1 MTEESFER
9 ILERRALIEILR
21 SVGFS
26 STTESCII
34 VLQKFLVL
42 YILRILDRSLR
53 FASSQKRCKAS
64 VCDIELMFFYE
75 GIKIG
80 SLETEMKQR
89 VGTNYNLQKDESV
102 SEVTSRF
109 VDTSSALMNKLLGPE
124 LTGINDKQP
133 DYYLSHLP
141 IFPPKYTYMST
152 PIYIQRTTSP
162 HEIRELAARQSR
174 LAENALWKIIQIENK
189 QHPNTEDKA
198 QAKQDTLFL
207 KVWEDM
213 GYDRDSYTLYKGLVN
228 WETDRYTRQ
237 LKNTF

>member
-1 MTEESFER
+1 MD
-9 ILERRALIEILR
+9 
-21 SVGFS
+21 VD
-26 STTESCII
+26 
-34 VLQKFLVL
+34 
-42 YILRILDRSLR
+42 ILRILDRSLR
-53 FASSQKRCKAS
+53 FASSQKRYKAS
-64 VCDIELMFFYE
+64 VYDIELVFFYE

-89 VGTNYNLQKDESV
+89 VGTNYDLKEDVSA

-109 VDTSSALMNKLLGPE
+109 MDTSSTLMNKLLGPE

-141 IFPPKYTYMST
+141 VFPPKYTYMST

-162 HEIRELAARQSR
+162 HEIRELSARQSR

-189 QHPNTEDKA
+189 QELNTENKA
-198 QAKQDTLFL
+198 QEKQDALFL
-207 KVWEDM
+207 KVWKDM
-213 GYDRDSYTLYKGLVN
+213 GYDSDGYIPYKGLVN

-237 LKNTF
+237 FKNTF